1 MYFSLNYMPSWAS
14 LVTQEVKDLPAMRET
29 WDRSLV
35 GKIPWRRAWQPTP
48 VFLPGESHEQRS
60 LAGYSPWG
68 HKESDTIERL
78 RTAHMCHLPFIMYLQ

>member
-35 GKIPWRRAWQPTP
+35 GKIHWRSEWQPNP

-60 LAGYSPWG
+60 VAGYSPWG
-68 HKESDTIERL
+68 HIELETTERL
-78 RTAHMCHLPFIMYLQ
+78 STNVFYIYLFLT